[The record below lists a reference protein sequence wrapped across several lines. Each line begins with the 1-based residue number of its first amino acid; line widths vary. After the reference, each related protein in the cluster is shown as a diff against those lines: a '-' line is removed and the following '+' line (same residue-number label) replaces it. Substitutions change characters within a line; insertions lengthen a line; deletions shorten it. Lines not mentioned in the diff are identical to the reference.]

1 MKKTLIAS
9 FALLTAASLIFAQG
23 TKETSKQEAPA
34 HTYTIG
40 ISKMMSHP
48 ALDAIEQGIMDYLVT
63 TDLSIN
69 YDRQNCNGDV
79 STAISI
85 AQHFKDAK
93 CDAVVGIATPPAQAL
108 ATTFK
113 DIPVIFSGVTD
124 PLSAGLIV
132 DYDHQAETN
141 VCGASDKSPQKEQL
155 EMFFQA
161 SGIKTMGMVYTAS
174 EANGVYQMEVA
185 KQVCEANGITFVGA
199 AVQNSSEVKMAAQSI
214 IDRVDGLYVA
224 IDNTVVSAIASVD
237 DVCYQ
242 AKKPLFNSDTTSS
255 EGTHFFMSSSFNYY
269 NHGYESGK
277 LVERVLR
284 GEKPKDIGTIFFT
297 DMKLLDLIFNLD
309 TASQLGIEIPQDLLS
324 QANYVVKDGKTVEN
338 K

>member
-1 MKKTLIAS
+1 MQKPFIAS
-9 FALLTAASLIFAQG
+9 FALFAIASMAFAQG
-23 TKETSKQEAPA
+23 TKETAVTGATRK
-34 HTYTIG
+34 TYVVG

-48 ALDAIEQGIMDYLVT
+48 ALDAIEQGIMDYLAT
-63 TDLSIN
+63 TDLSIT

-85 AQHFKDAK
+85 AQKFKDSK

-113 DIPVIFSGVTD
+113 DIPVVFSGVTD
-124 PLSAGLIV
+124 PLSAGLIA
-132 DYDHQAETN
+132 DYDHQTETN

-155 EMFFQA
+155 EMFFKA
-161 SGIKTMGMVYTAS
+161 TNIKTMGMVYTAS

-185 KQVCEANGITFVGA
+185 KQVCKANGITFVGA

-214 IDRVDGLYVA
+214 IDRVDGMYVA

-255 EGTHFFMSSSFNYY
+255 EGTRFFMSSSFNYY

-277 LVERVLR
+277 IVERVLR
-284 GEKPKDIGTIFFT
+284 GENPKDIGAIFFT
-297 DMKLLDLIFNLD
+297 DMKLMDLIFNLD
-309 TASQLGIEIPQDLLS
+309 SASYLGIEIPADLLA
-324 QANYVVKDGKTVEN
+324 QANYVVKDGKTQAN
-338 K
+338 R

>member
-9 FALLTAASLIFAQG
+9 FALLTAASLVFAQG
-23 TKETSKQEAPA
+23 TRETSKQEDSA

-48 ALDAIEQGIMDYLVT
+48 ALDAIEQGIMDYLAT
-63 TDLSIN
+63 TNLSIN

-93 CDAVVGIATPPAQAL
+93 CDAVIGIATPPAQAL

-155 EMFFQA
+155 EMFFKA

-199 AVQNSSEVKMAAQSI
+199 AVQNSSEVKMATQSI

-309 TASQLGIEIPQDLLS
+309 TASYLGIEIPQDLLS
-324 QANYVVKDGKTVEN
+324 QANYVVKDGKTVDN

>member
-1 MKKTLIAS
+1 MKKP
-9 FALLTAASLIFAQG
+9 FAVSVVLLSIAASLFAQG
-23 TKETSKQEAPA
+23 TKEETKGGKKS
-34 HTYTIG
+34 YLVG

-48 ALDAIEQGIMDYLVT
+48 ALDAIEQGIIDYLST
-63 TDLSIN
+63 TDLDVS
-69 YDRQNCNGDV
+69 YDRQNCNGEV

-85 AQHFKDAK
+85 AQKFKDAK
-93 CDAVVGIATPPAQAL
+93 CDVVVGIATPPAQAL
-108 ATTFK
+108 ATTFH
-113 DIPVIFSGVTD
+113 DIPVVFSGVTD
-124 PLSAGLIV
+124 PLSAGLV
-132 DYDHQAETN
+132 TGFDHKEETN

-155 EMFFQA
+155 ETFFKA
-161 SGIKTMGMVYTAS
+161 SNVKSIGMVYTAS

-185 KQVCEANGITFVGA
+185 KEVCKENGIAFVGA

-214 IDRVDGLYVA
+214 IDRVDGMYIA

-277 LVERVLR
+277 IVERALR
-284 GEKPKDIGTIFFT
+284 GENPKDIGTIFFT
-297 DMKLLDLIFNLD
+297 DMKLLDLVFNLD
-309 TASQLGIEIPQDLLS
+309 SAKELGIEIPEEIIS
-324 QANYVVKDGKTVEN
+324 QANYVVMDGKTIA